1 MTKFEINIVSDTVC
15 PWCYV
20 GKKRLERAIAQR
32 QSTHPEDA
40 FSTTWSPFYLNPDA
54 PTTAVDK
61 RAYYASKYGAA
72 RAKMMHAH
80 MAALGKK
87 EGIEFS
93 FGGRIGNTRA
103 SHRLIQLGKTKG
115 ERAQTRVVEEL
126 FASYFEKEE
135 DITRRDVLAAAG
147 ARAGLDEREVADWLD
162 SGKGGDQVDRDVAHA
177 QKHLVTGVPSF
188 TIQGCYHVHGAEEP
202 AAFLR
207 IFQQIAAVEA
217 RSAVDGVLRDC

>member
-80 MAALGKK
+80 MAALGQK

-103 SHRLIQLGKTKG
+103 SH
-115 ERAQTRVVEEL
+115 
-126 FASYFEKEE
+126 
-135 DITRRDVLAAAG
+135 
-147 ARAGLDEREVADWLD
+147 
-162 SGKGGDQVDRDVAHA
+162 
-177 QKHLVTGVPSF
+177 
-188 TIQGCYHVHGAEEP
+188 
-202 AAFLR
+202 
-207 IFQQIAAVEA
+207 
-217 RSAVDGVLRDC
+217 